1 LSKGQKYSRL
11 SDEELVRE
19 TKSRLG
25 EMKRL
30 LLEIRDALKEAGGIE

>member
-1 LSKGQKYSRL
+1 MSKGQKYSRL
-11 SDEELVRE
+11 SDEALVRE
-19 TKSRLG
+19 TRSRLG